1 MSKFDHF
8 YVYSIHWVDCKKKFK
23 IEAILLY
30 FLALVFLKPAA
41 ARCSPGFKTMVE
53 IYTIDKLYMYKKLN
67 YIQIKVKCIKIS
79 ITLTQSSIGQRW
91 QEDAWHMTQPQH
103 P

>member
-1 MSKFDHF
+1 M
-8 YVYSIHWVDCKKKFK
+8 
-23 IEAILLY
+23 
-30 FLALVFLKPAA
+30 FLEPAA
-41 ARCSPGFKTMVE
+41 MCCSLGFKTIFEMYD
-53 IYTIDKLYMYKKLN
+53 IYKLYMYKKLN